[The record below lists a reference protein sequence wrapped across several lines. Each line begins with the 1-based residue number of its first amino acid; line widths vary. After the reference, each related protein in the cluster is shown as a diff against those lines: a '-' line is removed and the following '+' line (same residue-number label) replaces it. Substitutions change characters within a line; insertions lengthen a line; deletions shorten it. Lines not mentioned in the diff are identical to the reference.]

1 MNENK
6 IKADGIK
13 VDGHSGTWY
22 VIDMDYIQGKRC
34 FLLEHETYG
43 DEVASVVID
52 GSNKVLCEDV
62 YNGFDD
68 YREMLEG

>member
-1 MNENK
+1 MNEYG

-13 VDGHSGTWY
+13 VDGHKGTWY
-22 VIDMDYIQGKRC
+22 VIDMDYIQGERC

-43 DEVASVVID
+43 EDAPSVIID
-52 GSNKVLCEDV
+52 IENNVLCEDV

-68 YREMLEG
+68 YREILKG